1 MGNFFATNLI
11 KKCFFVVVTFNS
23 MVLLPN
29 ADAEPI
35 DACITQKITMDLLG
49 GRDDTPLVP
58 VSVDDKSAALYISF
72 ASDNLYLHNSDI
84 FNFVEKNNYNLYFKN
99 DIRTKI
105 DKHINGYSV
114 VIKKM
119 NIANIEIKDFPA
131 ILLEEKRDQSING
144 VPIIGLIGYKFFQN
158 FSVLLDIPN
167 NRITLLQIKDTKK
180 CEFIYQTLLGSDYYS
195 NPLEIDDNGATTRV
209 KIGQNSYW
217 MGLDTD
223 VERTQIPEYLIK
235 RNFLGITNSDIKT
248 KVSTEINERF
258 IMKPA
263 KIKKITVGDY
273 QINNISIDV
282 SEKIRRGYL
291 GIDFF
296 KDKLVLL
303 DFPTDMIYFS
313 RKTINRQREGY
324 NSHYNKIKTEDIRVY
339 YK

>member
-1 MGNFFATNLI
+1 
-11 KKCFFVVVTFNS
+11 
-23 MVLLPN
+23 
-29 ADAEPI
+29 
-35 DACITQKITMDLLG
+35 
-49 GRDDTPLVP
+49 
-58 VSVDDKSAALYISF
+58 
-72 ASDNLYLHNSDI
+72 
-84 FNFVEKNNYNLYFKN
+84 
-99 DIRTKI
+99 
-105 DKHINGYSV
+105 
-114 VIKKM
+114 M

-167 NRITLLQIKDTKK
+167 NRITLLQIKDMKK

-195 NPLEIDDNGATTRV
+195 NPLEIYDNGATTRV

-263 KIKKITVGDY
+263 KIEKITVGNY
-273 QINNISIDV
+273 QMNNISIDV

-303 DFPTDMIYFS
+303 DFPADMIYFS

-324 NSHYNKIKTEDIRVY
+324 NAHYNKIKTEDVRVY